1 VTQSTDS
8 NLPQDPSPKGE
19 IVPYQGDPAPI
30 VLSSVNSAKDKREAK
45 RNARK
50 AEKAAAETS
59 DKLSDKAAKDPSA
72 IAALLAWLWQTKG
85 RRRLTLLVGLAAL
98 GVGGFTIA
106 RYIIIQQL
114 PDPQEAL
121 TFARPGTM
129 TIKSVDGEILQ
140 KVGDATQIETRYE
153 QIPKRVIDA
162 FVASEDRRFYN
173 HDGVDYQSI
182 ARAIQANLTAG
193 EVREGGSTLTQ
204 QLARVAFLDND
215 QNLGRKLREAFLAQK
230 IEGSLTKKQILERYL
245 NLVYLG
251 SNAYGVADA
260 AWIYFGKSLN
270 ELTLSETALI
280 AGLPP
285 APSRYSPLVNPEFA
299 KQRRSTVL
307 RRMVEAG
314 YITESEAEVARQEP
328 IKTSPKVPKY
338 IDSKTPYFTTYIRKE
353 LESLLPKAAIAEGGL
368 QVETTL
374 NYGWQDWADKT
385 TLDIVNNEGY
395 NEGFDQASITV
406 IDPKTGEI
414 RVMVGGKDTQTQ
426 FNRVTQAQRQ
436 PGSTFKTFVYT
447 AAIAAGFSPY
457 DSYSDAP
464 FIVDGYQPKNY
475 GNRYFGS
482 ASMTSALTSS
492 MNVVAV
498 KTLIDVGYKP
508 VIKIANEMGI
518 RSKVPE
524 FYSMALGSAE
534 VNLLELT
541 SAYGTLANQG
551 THIDAHG
558 IVRVLDRKG
567 KVIFDASKKYKPLA
581 AVDKDSAAIMT
592 WMLEHVVNEGT
603 GRPAILAKQ
612 PVAGKTGTSEKAR
625 DLWFIGYTPQL
636 VAGVWLG
643 NDDNYPTGGSSGTAA
658 LLWYEVMKKVTEGF
672 PEGKFPELPKLEGR
686 KGSIKAD
693 RIKVNYTAA
702 GRVEPDPNAPRSSG
716 GDYSDQGGGYS
727 GGGGY
732 SDQGGGGYS
741 DQGGGG
747 GYSDPAPSYDQ
758 GGGGGYSDPAPS
770 YDQGGGGGYSDPAPE
785 APVYNDPPPA
795 PPPEPVYEEP
805 PPPPPEE
812 APYEPPQ

>member
-1 VTQSTDS
+1 MTQSTDS
-8 NLPQDPSPKGE
+8 NQPQDPALKGGE
-19 IVPYQGDPAPI
+19 IVPFQGGTELARPIDGSAP
-30 VLSSVNSAKDKREAK
+30 SASGQSAKDKRKTRRDAK
-45 RNARK
+45 ESK
-50 AEKAAAETS
+50 EPKGP
-59 DKLSDKAAKDPSA
+59 KGPGPLHF
-72 IAALLAWLWQTKG
+72 LWKTK
-85 RRRLTLLVGLAAL
+85 RRRLLTAVALL
-98 GVGGFTIA
+98 GVLGYGGFTIA
-106 RYIIIQQL
+106 RLIILQQL
-114 PDPQEAL
+114 PDPKEAL

-129 TIKSVDGEILQ
+129 TIKSVDGQILQ
-140 KVGDATQIETRYE
+140 KVGDATQIETRFD
-153 QIPKRVIDA
+153 QIPKRVVDA
-162 FVASEDRRFYN
+162 FVASEDRRFYS

-215 QNLGRKLREAFLAQK
+215 QNVGRKLREAFLAQK
-230 IEGSLTKKQILERYL
+230 MEGSLTKKQILERYL

-260 AWIYFGKSLN
+260 AWIYFGKTLN
-270 ELTLSETALI
+270 ELTLGETALI

-299 KQRRSTVL
+299 KQRRTTVL

-314 YITESEAEVARQEP
+314 YITEAESEAARNEP
-328 IKTSPKVPKY
+328 IATSPKVPKY

-353 LESLLPKAAIAEGGL
+353 LETLIPKAAIAQGGL

-395 NEGFDQASITV
+395 NEGFDQASVSV

-414 RVMVGGKDTQTQ
+414 RVMVGGKDTKTQ

-447 AAIAAGFSPY
+447 AGIAAGFSPY
-457 DSYSDAP
+457 DSYNDAP

-475 GNRYFGS
+475 GNKYSGS
-482 ASMTSALTSS
+482 VSMTRALTSS

-508 VIKIANEMGI
+508 VIKIANAMGI
-518 RSKVPE
+518 RSKIPE
-524 FYSMALGSAE
+524 IYSMALGSTE
-534 VNLLELT
+534 VNLLEIT
-541 SAYGTLANQG
+541 SAYGTLANKG
-551 THIDAHG
+551 SHIIAHG

-567 KVIFDASKKYKPLA
+567 KVIFDGSRKFKPVQ
-581 AVDKDSAAIMT
+581 AVDKDTTAIMT
-592 WMLEHVVNEGT
+592 WMLQNVVTEGT
-603 GRPAILAKQ
+603 GRPAILANQ

-658 LLWYEVMKKVTEGF
+658 LLWYEVMKKVTEGLA
-672 PEGKFPELPKLEGR
+672 EEKFPELPNLDGR

-693 RIKVNYTAA
+693 RIKPNYTAA
-702 GRVEPDPNAPRSSG
+702 GRVEPEPGS
-716 GDYSDQGGGYS
+716 S
-727 GGGGY
+727 GGGG
-732 SDQGGGGYS
+732 GYES
-741 DQGGGG
+741 SGGGG
-747 GYSDPAPSYDQ
+747 GYSDPAPAYDS
-758 GGGGGYSDPAPS
+758 GGGGGGGDGGYSDPAPAYDGGGGYESSGDSGGGGYSDPAP
-770 YDQGGGGGYSDPAPE
+770 YE
-785 APVYNDPPPA
+785 EPVYNDPPPAA

-805 PPPPPEE
+805 PPPPPE
-812 APYEPPQ
+812 APADPPL